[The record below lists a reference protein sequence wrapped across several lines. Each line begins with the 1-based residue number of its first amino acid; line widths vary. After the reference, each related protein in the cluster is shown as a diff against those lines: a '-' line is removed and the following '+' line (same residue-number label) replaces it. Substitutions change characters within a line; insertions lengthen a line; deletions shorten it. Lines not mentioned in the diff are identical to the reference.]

1 MKKTIA
7 LLLAIALILA
17 CTPAMA
23 AEWRYESDNLGTS
36 IWLPDSL
43 VVNGEF
49 KAKDDN
55 NTVYIF
61 FSTAE
66 DNTQLTATLTYVP
79 EYKGLETKNLPKT
92 EIEGW
97 KKLFTASYPKH
108 SKSMLIKP
116 VYSSS
121 QRIYRFYGMSKEGNW
136 MLNYSGVKDG
146 LYVSVCCETGRFGF
160 RRNTMVTVFDAFNCC
175 FQLFAQSRGV
185 DFEPFSKDIYEVEI
199 FDLVYDDSPNSIF
212 RSY

>member
-7 LLLAIALILA
+7 LLLAVALILA
-17 CTPAMA
+17 CAPAMA

-43 VVNGEF
+43 EIYGEF
-49 KAKDDN
+49 QAKDEDSL
-55 NTVYIF
+55 YIF
-61 FSTAE
+61 FNMTE

-79 EYKGLETKNLPKT
+79 EYKGLQTKDLPKT

-116 VYSSS
+116 IYGGNR
-121 QRIYRFYGMSKEGNW
+121 RIYRFYGMSKGGNW

-160 RRNTMVTVFDAFNCC
+160 RRNTMTTVFDVFNYC
-175 FQLFAQSRGV
+175 FQMFAQSRGV
-185 DFEPFSKDIYEVEI
+185 SFEPFSRDAYEVEI
-199 FDLVYDDSPNSIF
+199 FDLLYDDSPNSIF